1 VRLKSIAWNLA
12 GLGVPLLFAALTIP
26 ALIRIIGLERF
37 GLLALAWG
45 LIGYAG
51 VFDLGVGRATTQFI
65 AQLRGQRAY
74 AQIPMVIRSAARLT
88 LFAGLIGLL
97 IFALAAVLGV
107 QKLIR
112 HSAGLENELTSLLFV
127 LALTVPVQVMSA
139 TYRGVNEAFENFRG
153 VSIVRMALG
162 ALNFLG
168 PYVVAQYTPSLP
180 WLVATLLASRLVALA
195 LFHNLARRCVRR
207 NLGSQPNAPVD
218 TPHVQIGKRLLA
230 FGGWFTVSGVVS
242 PLLVQAD
249 RYVIAGV
256 ISASAVGAYVIPYE
270 VVVQSLIVVG
280 AIASVAFP
288 RLTVLIHER
297 PAEWPTMFRRWL
309 GIVAIVMLLVTAALA
324 LSLPVILP
332 WWIGTS
338 LPGESVPIGQILC
351 LGVFANSVGQMY
363 FALLHAKGRSNVT
376 AKLHVLELP
385 LFAAALYA
393 LISAFGLYGAAWA
406 WVGRMIFDAFL
417 LAILSRQTDT
427 HGSGALRE

>member
-1 VRLKSIAWNLA
+1 VRLKNIAWNLA
-12 GLGVPLLFAALTIP
+12 GLGAPLLFAALTIP

-51 VFDLGVGRATTQFI
+51 VFDLGVGRATTQLI

-127 LALTVPVQVMSA
+127 LALAVPVQVMSA

-153 VSIVRMALG
+153 ISIVRMALG

-180 WLVATLLASRLVALA
+180 WLVATLLASRLLALT

-242 PLLVQAD
+242 PVLVQAD

-280 AIASVAFP
+280 AISSVAFP

-338 LPGESVPIGQILC
+338 LPSESVPIGQILC

-417 LAILSRQTDT
+417 LASLSRQTDT